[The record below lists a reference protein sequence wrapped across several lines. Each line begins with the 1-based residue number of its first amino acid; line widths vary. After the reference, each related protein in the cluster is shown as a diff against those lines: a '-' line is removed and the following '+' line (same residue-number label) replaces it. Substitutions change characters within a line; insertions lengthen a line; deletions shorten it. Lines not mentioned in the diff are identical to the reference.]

1 MYIHIGEDINI
12 RARDIISILDKG
24 SVNNSPLVEEFL
36 KARKEK
42 VINLSKNPFKSIIV
56 TYDNVYLSPISSGT
70 LKKRSNQMSI
80 HEF

>member
-1 MYIHIGEDINI
+1 MYIHVGEDINI
-12 RARDIISILDKG
+12 RARDIISILDKE

-36 KARKEK
+36 KAHKEK
-42 VINLSKNPFKSIIV
+42 VINLSKNPFNSVIV
-56 TYDNVYLSPISSGT
+56 TFDNVYLSPISSGT

>member
-12 RARDIISILDKG
+12 RARDIISILDKE
-24 SVNNSPLVEEFL
+24 SAKNSPLVEEFL
-36 KARKEK
+36 KSHKGK
-42 VINLSKNPFKSIIV
+42 VINLTKNPFKSVIV
-56 TYDNVYLSPISSGT
+56 TYDNIYLSPISSGT